1 MLARSTLESKL
12 VKCLTCN
19 LNTDNIVRV
28 LKTKLILIKFEF
40 YENYEILFKK
50 SKDKLVNCLTI
61 MKLEGFYGCN

>member
-61 MKLEGFYGCN
+61 MKLEGF

>member
-61 MKLEGFYGCN
+61 MKLQGF

>member
-40 YENYEILFKK
+40 YENYEILLKK

-61 MKLEGFYGCN
+61 MKLEGF

>member
-19 LNTDNIVRV
+19 LNTENIVRV

-61 MKLEGFYGCN
+61 MKLEGF

>member
-1 MLARSTLESKL
+1 M

-61 MKLEGFYGCN
+61 MKLEGF